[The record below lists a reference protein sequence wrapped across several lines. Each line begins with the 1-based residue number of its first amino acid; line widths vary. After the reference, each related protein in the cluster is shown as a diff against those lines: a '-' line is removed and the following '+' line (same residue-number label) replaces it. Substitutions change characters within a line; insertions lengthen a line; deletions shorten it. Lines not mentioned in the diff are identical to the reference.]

1 MAHLGVKDAALAKPM
16 GTTRETITRY
26 RDGTRRP
33 NDLKIIQIAKAL
45 GIQPGQLFQHPS
57 RPSVDA
63 MLVGAPEEVLKEAA
77 AHTAILLQ
85 RFK

>member
-1 MAHLGVKDAALAKPM
+1 MQHLGLKDAAVAERMK
-16 GTTRETITRY
+16 TTRETITRY

-45 GIQPGQLFQHPS
+45 GVQPGQLFQHPS
-57 RPSVDA
+57 RLSVDA
-63 MLVGAPEEVLKEAA
+63 MLADAPEEALREAA